1 MMHESTKRLTP
12 TDLFTPPGL
21 RPTLPSQHKF
31 SPCGRYISYLRGSE
45 AAPTTLDLW
54 CFDRQS
60 ETEAPIALAL
70 QLDAQADESVTEL
83 SEAERAERERKRQ
96 FTFGIT
102 HYQWIGEAGA
112 LALYADGQ
120 AYLKQNLGSDSIT
133 QITSSKNRYSGFN
146 PSSSGTLISYV
157 REGNLF
163 YRDQQRASA
172 EVQVSYDA
180 DDCITYG
187 LPDFLA
193 AEEMHRFSGAW
204 WSRCERYLIY
214 CRNDESPVRV
224 SHRMEI
230 DDTGNRT
237 ITQRYPYAG
246 ETNPDVSLNVFDTH
260 SGESQRIW
268 QSELAEHDAYL
279 ARVLPV
285 QNGLCILTQD
295 RLQQTLVLSSFNF
308 SQRNWQQLYR
318 ETSTTWINLT
328 DDLHELPCGDLLF
341 STEDQGQRQA
351 IVIGADAAVRR
362 LIGPSHINQIHCSDD
377 GFAYASGWDA
387 SPIDNHLFWLALDG
401 SGYGQLT
408 RDDGV
413 HEITLHK
420 DTRLFIDRF
429 CSPTVPA
436 RISIQT
442 MASEEERGLET
453 GADTSSGHIL
463 YQELIDK
470 DHRYA
475 PFAANHVM
483 PRFGVIEANE
493 HALHYRLTPPAA
505 PDGKHPTIVYVY
517 GGPGAQKVRRDWGT
531 LLAQMF
537 AQQGYGVLELDN
549 RGSTNRGRLFEAGL
563 YKRMGSI
570 EVEDQLSGLN
580 VLASEPWADLKRVG
594 VFGHSYGGYMSLM
607 CLCQAGERFKAG
619 VAVAPVADWQMY
631 DSHYTERFM
640 GLPEEEAEAYAAS
653 SVITHLPKL
662 ERPLLLMHGM
672 ADDNV
677 LFTHSTMLM
686 SELQKLGKSFELMTY
701 PGAKHSMQ
709 ETHVS
714 IHRFNTILSFF
725 NRSL

>member
-1 MMHESTKRLTP
+1 MMLESTKRLSP

-21 RPTLPSQHKF
+21 RPSLPSQHKF
-31 SPCGRYISYLRGSE
+31 SPCGRYISYLRGSK
-45 AAPTTLDLW
+45 AAPRTLDLW

-60 ETEAPIALAL
+60 EIEVPIAMAL
-70 QLDAQADESVTEL
+70 QLDAQADESVAEL
-83 SEAERAERERKRQ
+83 SDAERAERERKRQ

-133 QITSSKNRYSGFN
+133 RITSSKNRYSGFN

-157 REGNLF
+157 RRGNLF
-163 YRDQQRASA
+163 YRDQQSASA

-193 AEEMHRFSGAW
+193 AEEMHRFAGAW

-214 CRNDESPVRV
+214 CRNDESRVRV

-246 ETNPDVSLNVFDTH
+246 ETNPDVSLHVFDTR

-285 QNGLCILTQD
+285 QDGLCIITQD

-308 SQRNWQQLYR
+308 SHRNWRELYR

-328 DDLHELPCGDLLF
+328 DDLHELPCGNLLF

-362 LIGPSHINQIHCSDD
+362 LMGPSHINQIHCSDD
-377 GFAYASGWDA
+377 GLAYVSGWDN

-408 RDDGV
+408 REDGV

-420 DTRLFIDRF
+420 GARLFIDRF

-436 RISIQT
+436 RISIHT
-442 MASEEERGLET
+442 MTLDEERVPET
-453 GADTSSGHIL
+453 GADTSSRHII
-463 YQELIDK
+463 YQELINK

-570 EVEDQLSGLN
+570 EVEDQLAGLS
-580 VLASEPWADLKRVG
+580 VLASEPWADLERVG

-631 DSHYTERFM
+631 DSHYSERFM
-640 GLPEEEAEAYAAS
+640 GLPEKEAEAYAAS
-653 SVITHLPKL
+653 SVITHLQKL

>member
-1 MMHESTKRLTP
+1 MMHESTTRLTP

-60 ETEAPIALAL
+60 ETEVPIALAL

-83 SEAERAERERKRQ
+83 SDAERAERERKRQ

-157 REGNLF
+157 RRGNLF
-163 YRDQQRASA
+163 YRDQQSASA

-193 AEEMHRFSGAW
+193 AEEMHRFAGAW
-204 WSRCERYLIY
+204 WSRCERFLIY

-246 ETNPDVSLNVFDTH
+246 ETNPDVSLHVFDTH

-308 SQRNWQQLYR
+308 SQRNWQELYR

-328 DDLHELPCGDLLF
+328 DDLHE
-341 STEDQGQRQA
+341 
-351 IVIGADAAVRR
+351 
-362 LIGPSHINQIHCSDD
+362 
-377 GFAYASGWDA
+377 
-387 SPIDNHLFWLALDG
+387 
-401 SGYGQLT
+401 
-408 RDDGV
+408 
-413 HEITLHK
+413 
-420 DTRLFIDRF
+420 
-429 CSPTVPA
+429 
-436 RISIQT
+436 
-442 MASEEERGLET
+442 
-453 GADTSSGHIL
+453 
-463 YQELIDK
+463 
-470 DHRYA
+470 
-475 PFAANHVM
+475 
-483 PRFGVIEANE
+483 
-493 HALHYRLTPPAA
+493 
-505 PDGKHPTIVYVY
+505 
-517 GGPGAQKVRRDWGT
+517 
-531 LLAQMF
+531 
-537 AQQGYGVLELDN
+537 
-549 RGSTNRGRLFEAGL
+549 
-563 YKRMGSI
+563 
-570 EVEDQLSGLN
+570 
-580 VLASEPWADLKRVG
+580 
-594 VFGHSYGGYMSLM
+594 
-607 CLCQAGERFKAG
+607 
-619 VAVAPVADWQMY
+619 
-631 DSHYTERFM
+631 
-640 GLPEEEAEAYAAS
+640 
-653 SVITHLPKL
+653 
-662 ERPLLLMHGM
+662 
-672 ADDNV
+672 
-677 LFTHSTMLM
+677 
-686 SELQKLGKSFELMTY
+686 
-701 PGAKHSMQ
+701 
-709 ETHVS
+709 
-714 IHRFNTILSFF
+714 
-725 NRSL
+725 

>member
-1 MMHESTKRLTP
+1 MIHESTTRLTP

-21 RPTLPSQHKF
+21 RPLLPSQHKF
-31 SPCGRYISYLRGSE
+31 SPCGRYVSYLRGSE
-45 AAPTTLDLW
+45 VAPTTLDLW

-60 ETEAPIALAL
+60 QTEVPIALAL

-83 SEAERAERERKRQ
+83 SNAERAERERKRQ

-112 LALYADGQ
+112 IALYADGQ
-120 AYLKQNLGSDSIT
+120 AYLKQNLSSDSIT
-133 QITSSKNRYSGFN
+133 QITPSQNRHSGFN
-146 PSSSGTLISYV
+146 PSSSGSLISYV
-157 REGNLF
+157 RRGNLF
-163 YRDQQRASA
+163 YRDQKTASA

-193 AEEMHRFSGAW
+193 AEEMHRFAGAW
-204 WSRCERYLIY
+204 WSRCERFLIY

-246 ETNPDVSLNVFDTH
+246 ETNPDVSLHVFDTH

-268 QSELAEHDAYL
+268 QSELAEHGAYL

-285 QNGLCILTQD
+285 QNELCILTQD

-308 SQRNWQQLYR
+308 SQRNWQELYR

-328 DDLHELPCGDLLF
+328 DDLHELPFGDLLF

-351 IVIGADAAVRR
+351 IVIGADAVVRR
-362 LIGPSHINQIHCSDD
+362 LMGPSHINQIHCSDD
-377 GFAYASGWDA
+377 RFAYVSGWDA

-420 DTRLFIDRF
+420 GARLFIDRF

-442 MASEEERGLET
+442 MTLDKERVPET
-453 GADTSSGHIL
+453 GADTSTGHIL

-549 RGSTNRGRLFEAGL
+549 RGSTNRGRLFEAAL

-570 EVEDQLSGLN
+570 EVEDQLSGLS
-580 VLASEPWADLKRVG
+580 VLANEPWADLKRVG

-631 DSHYTERFM
+631 DSHYSERFM
-640 GLPEEEAEAYAAS
+640 GLPEKEAEAYAAS
-653 SVITHLPKL
+653 SVITHLQKL